1 MPPKKLDTE
10 KVVAVLNAIL
20 AHELAGVIRYL
31 HYAFVT
37 VGFTRIPIAAWANA
51 NADES
56 LLHARLAGDQIAN
69 LGGEPTTQAAKW
81 KHSGKHDVE
90 TILREAHAHEAAAIE
105 AYKELLK
112 LVEGRDIA
120 LEEYAR
126 GQVAAET
133 GDLREIERMLRQ
145 PGR

>member
-20 AHELAGVIRYL
+20 AHELAGVIRYT

-90 TILREAHAHEAAAIE
+90 TILREAHAHEAAAIA
-105 AYKELLK
+105 AYEELFPDRR
-112 LVEGRDIA
+112 VIPVPG
-120 LEEYAR
+120 
-126 GQVAAET
+126 
-133 GDLREIERMLRQ
+133 REILLGGGNVHCITQQQ
-145 PGR
+145 PRG